1 MPEPADEL
9 GARRRV
15 EEIQGEQVAIDDVD
29 CTPRPRYRESREAF
43 DLRMR
48 AMEAQAGALRREVD
62 VLNRSL
68 SVRPVNAA
76 DGSIKHVASC
86 ACRWHGLEQADPE
99 VARREY
105 DAHPCSIADG
115 DSIHRTYRGPVDKRP
130 DSTLVPATAE
140 ERAAK
145 GVTLP
150 GDAIP
155 SRRVFVEGLLR
166 AGHIDQR
173 QAEAL
178 LEQPQLD
185 APLPTT
191 LDEDAEKRAALLEM
205 T

>member
-9 GARRRV
+9 GARPRV

-43 DLRMR
+43 DLRIL
-48 AMEAQAGALRREVD
+48 AMEANTGALRREAV
-62 VLNRSL
+62 VLNRSMA
-68 SVRPVNAA
+68 VRWVTAS
-76 DGSIKHVASC
+76 DGSTKYVTAC

-150 GDAIP
+150 GEHA
-155 SRRVFVEGLLR
+155 VEP
-166 AGHIDQR
+166 AK
-173 QAEAL
+173 A
-178 LEQPQLD
+178 
-185 APLPTT
+185 TT